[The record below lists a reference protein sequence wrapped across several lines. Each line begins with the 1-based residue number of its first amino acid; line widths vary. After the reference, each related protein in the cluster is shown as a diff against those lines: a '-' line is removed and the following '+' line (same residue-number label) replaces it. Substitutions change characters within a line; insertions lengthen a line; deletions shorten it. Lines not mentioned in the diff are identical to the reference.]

1 MTDGALCVC
10 KNITTCSLI
19 LSFTL
24 PLCWLQSSLGESHL
38 RSFCVHSRVLSGSRR
53 WITYHCTLSVI
64 SHPSK
69 TDVMIG
75 LKRWLRATS
84 AWHQWPNSVNE
95 ITHWHL
101 SFSVND
107 SVDEF
112 PLVCKVVLALAW
124 TSDSRPSSSTCFK
137 PSPRR
142 QWVAKLYKS
151 VHNSSMP
158 LSNLKWLMS
167 RKEASREKPVLPG
180 TNWIFW
186 WKSLLEPPLPR

>member
-1 MTDGALCVC
+1 MTDGSLCVC

-19 LSFTL
+19 LSFTVH
-24 PLCWLQSSLGESHL
+24 LCWLQSSLGGSHL
-38 RSFCVHSRVLSGSRR
+38 RSFCVHSRVLSGSRC

-64 SHPSK
+64 SHSCK
-69 TDVMIG
+69 AAIMTS
-75 LKRWLRATS
+75 LKQWLRATW
-84 AWHQWPNSVNE
+84 ACHQWPNSMNG

-124 TSDSRPSSSTCFK
+124 TSDIRPSSTCFK

-142 QWVAKLYKS
+142 QWVAKLY
-151 VHNSSMP
+151 
-158 LSNLKWLMS
+158 
-167 RKEASREKPVLPG
+167 
-180 TNWIFW
+180 
-186 WKSLLEPPLPR
+186 